1 MAVTMID
8 GFTLVE
14 AREQLALFKACAQ
27 EIANGTAKHY
37 RIGTREY
44 TALDLTEVY
53 KMIKYF
59 AGLVD
64 KLSGAART
72 ARVQVVIPRD

>member
-8 GFTLVE
+8 GFTLLE
-14 AREQLALFKACAQ
+14 AQQQLELWKTAAQ
-27 EIANGTAKHY
+27 EIASGTAKHY

-44 TALDLTEVY
+44 TALDIDEVY
-53 KMIKYF
+53 RMIKYF

-64 KLSGAART
+64 RLSGAART
-72 ARVQVVIPRD
+72 ARVQVVVPRD

>member
-14 AREQLALFKACAQ
+14 AQTQLGLWKECAQ
-27 EIANGTAKHY
+27 EIASGTAKHY
-37 RIGTREY
+37 RIGNREY
-44 TALDLTEVY
+44 TAIDIDEVY
-53 KMIKYF
+53 RMIKYF

-64 KLSGAART
+64 RLDGSARSV
-72 ARVQVVIPRD
+72 RVQVVVPRD

>member
-1 MAVTMID
+1 MAATMID
-8 GFTLVE
+8 GFTLEE
-14 AREQLALFKACAQ
+14 ARTQLGLWKEAAQ

-44 TALDLTEVY
+44 TALDIDEVY
-53 KMIKYF
+53 RMIKYF

-64 KLSGAART
+64 KLSGNART
-72 ARVQVVIPRD
+72 ARVQVVVPRD

>member
-14 AREQLALFKACAQ
+14 AQTQLGLWKDCAQ

-37 RIGTREY
+37 KIGSREY
-44 TALDLTEVY
+44 TALDIDEVY

-64 KLSGAART
+64 KLSGAARSS
-72 ARVQVVIPRD
+72 RVQVVVPRD

>member
-8 GFTLVE
+8 GFTLAE
-14 AREQLALFKACAQ
+14 AREQLSLFKACAQ

-37 RIGTREY
+37 RLGTREY
-44 TALDLTEVY
+44 TALDLPEVY

>member
-1 MAVTMID
+1 MAEKMID

-14 AREQLALFKACAQ
+14 AKTQLALWKAAAE

-37 RIGTREY
+37 RIGNREY
-44 TALDLTEVY
+44 TALDIDEVY

-64 KLSGAART
+64 KLEGLARSR
-72 ARVQVVIPRD
+72 RVQGVVPRD

>member
-14 AREQLALFKACAQ
+14 AQTQLTLWKEAAQ
-27 EIANGTAKHY
+27 EIASGTAKHY

-44 TALDLTEVY
+44 TALDIDEVY
-53 KMIKYF
+53 RMIKYF

-64 KLSGAART
+64 KLSGNART
-72 ARVQVVIPRD
+72 ARVQVVVPRD

>member
-8 GFTLVE
+8 GFTLEE
-14 AREQLALFKACAQ
+14 ARTQLGLWKDCAA
-27 EIANGTAKHY
+27 EVANGQSKHY

-44 TALDLTEVY
+44 TALDIDEVY
-53 KMIKYF
+53 RMIRYF

-64 KLSGAART
+64 KLSGNARIK
-72 ARVQVVIPRD
+72 RVQVVGPRD